1 MLVNLLTVTAD
12 TVGTDFL
19 AQLGQYFPFIIA
31 LGFMGIIKAKAQ
43 KCTLKGWLRLSLFV
57 CLEGCEIVK
66 ENSSSWVINVLAAL
80 VVGLMIIIF
89 INIKAEASA
98 SDLIEMY
105 QYQRMQES
113 ADFLNN
119 IKAGMMFAFSALM
132 IYVGV
137 RVYESR

>member
-1 MLVNLLTVTAD
+1 M
-12 TVGTDFL
+12 
-19 AQLGQYFPFIIA
+19 
-31 LGFMGIIKAKAQ
+31 
-43 KCTLKGWLRLSLFV
+43 
-57 CLEGCEIVK
+57 K